1 VLKGRRPTISR
12 HASKRCSAAPKID
25 ERGGLRRAGGGL
37 VAWNRSE
44 TASSD
49 VNQHK
54 VRKIKKKQSK
64 ENKSLVLNNESDEER
79 RGSWSTK

>member
-1 VLKGRRPTISR
+1 MISR

-25 ERGGLRRAGGGL
+25 ERGGLRRGGGL

-49 VNQHK
+49 VNEHR
-54 VRKIKKKQSK
+54 VRKKAKKKQRK
-64 ENKSLVLNNESDEER
+64 EIFSFK
-79 RGSWSTK
+79 